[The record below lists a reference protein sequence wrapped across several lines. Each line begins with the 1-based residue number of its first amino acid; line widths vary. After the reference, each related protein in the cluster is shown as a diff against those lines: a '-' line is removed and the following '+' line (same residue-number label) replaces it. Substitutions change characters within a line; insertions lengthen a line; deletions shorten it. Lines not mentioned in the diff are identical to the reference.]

1 MKNIEL
7 TEEHS
12 FKLLKMCKEL
22 FPEYKVINFTK
33 FNDYSDNTGEGG
45 KINIDN
51 ILVFFKDKN
60 AWNEKYQYFNEE
72 FTPNLCTH
80 WFEFCITEI
89 VNELAWRNIKT
100 DILADCEYE
109 DFRMKLITEIF
120 RDKFTTE
127 KFHIVDYLYEE
138 FKKLK

>member
-7 TEEHS
+7 TEDHKS
-12 FKLLKMCKEL
+12 KLLEMCKEL
-22 FPEYKVINFTK
+22 FPEYKEIVFGNFFGNVIFSKNK
-33 FNDYSDNTGEGG
+33 IKNINWNNKKLSNT
-45 KINIDN
+45 I
-51 ILVFFKDKN
+51 FQM
-60 AWNEKYQYFNEE
+60 Y
-72 FTPNLCTH
+72 
-80 WFEFCITEI
+80 WFELCSIKI

-120 RDKFTTE
+120 RDKYITE
-127 KFHIVDYLYEE
+127 TFHIIDYLYEE

>member
-7 TEEHS
+7 TEDHKS
-12 FKLLKMCKEL
+12 KLLEMCKVL
-22 FPEYKVINFTK
+22 FPEIKSIVLQENLGTLI
-33 FNDYSDNTGEGG
+33 
-45 KINIDN
+45 IDQLQQ
-51 ILVFFKDKN
+51 I
-60 AWNEKYQYFNEE
+60 
-72 FTPNLCTH
+72 H
-80 WFEFCITEI
+80 WFEFCITKI

-127 KFHIVDYLYEE
+127 KFHIVDYLYKE
-138 FKKLK
+138 FKNLN

>member
-7 TEEHS
+7 TEDHKV
-12 FKLLKMCKEL
+12 KLLKMCKVL
-22 FPEYKVINFTK
+22 FPEYKDIIFGSFFGNIIFSKNKIKNINW
-33 FNDYSDNTGEGG
+33 DN
-45 KINIDN
+45 KVNKN
-51 ILVFFKDKN
+51 VFQI
-60 AWNEKYQYFNEE
+60 Y
-72 FTPNLCTH
+72 
-80 WFEFCITEI
+80 WFELCINKI

-109 DFRMKLITEIF
+109 DFRIKLITEIF

-138 FKKLK
+138 FKKVINV

>member
-7 TEEHS
+7 TEDHKS
-12 FKLLKMCKEL
+12 KLLEMCKEL
-22 FPEYKVINFTK
+22 FPKLNLEMYYDDDIADNWKEALENNSCG
-33 FNDYSDNTGEGG
+33 NDAQVGYLISNWHKPNA
-45 KINIDN
+45 KII
-51 ILVFFKDKN
+51 
-60 AWNEKYQYFNEE
+60 
-72 FTPNLCTH
+72 H

-109 DFRMKLITEIF
+109 DFRMKLIIEIF

-127 KFHIVDYLYEE
+127 TFHIVDYLYKE
-138 FKKLK
+138 FKQLK

>member
-7 TEEHS
+7 TEDHKS
-12 FKLLKMCKEL
+12 KLLEMCKEL
-22 FPEYKVINFTK
+22 FPEYIETYLGVNDYDPEPDGYIYFTK
-33 FNDYSDNTGEGG
+33 N
-45 KINIDN
+45 KNITR
-51 ILVFFKDKN
+51 I
-60 AWNEKYQYFNEE
+60 
-72 FTPNLCTH
+72 H
-80 WFEFCITEI
+80 WFEICSIKI

-120 RDKFTTE
+120 RDKCVTE
-127 KFHIVDYLYEE
+127 TFHIIDYLYEE